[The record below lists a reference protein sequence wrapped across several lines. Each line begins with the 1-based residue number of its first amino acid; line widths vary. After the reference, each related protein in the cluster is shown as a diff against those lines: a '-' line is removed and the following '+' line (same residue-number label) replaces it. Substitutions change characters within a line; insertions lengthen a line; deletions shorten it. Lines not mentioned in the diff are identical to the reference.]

1 MLIAVSLVSFSVWGG
16 GVKQRGRKV
25 DPHIRFG
32 TRIAPNLFEIDF
44 ETDIY
49 MKTTTTQSHNTKP
62 KTKVTLAQINCY
74 RLLSIDILHSDK
86 DINNV
91 SSNRG

>member
-1 MLIAVSLVSFSVWGG
+1 MTDYLKRVLGG

-44 ETDIY
+44 KTDIY
-49 MKTTTTQSHNTKP
+49 MKTTTTHTITQYQTKNQSYIS
-62 KTKVTLAQINCY
+62 ADQ
-74 RLLSIDILHSDK
+74 LL
-86 DINNV
+86 
-91 SSNRG
+91 